1 MKKRLL
7 FILIVFIAWLPVFVI
22 QKPVFMFY
30 QHALS
35 EACTFTDFL
44 QVMLHGLKLDCT
56 IAGYLTAIPLLLA
69 LVSVWLPGT
78 WLKKV
83 LKGYF
88 LIMGILVSAI
98 FSVDVALYG
107 FWGFRLDA
115 TLFFYLQSPADAMA
129 SVPLGMVGIRG
140 ICARHLCLVHFHP
153 PVCAR
158 KAQLSA
164 YGIGAIGKYIRHPLI
179 RRSTIYP
186 DPGRRNYVYG
196 ECRHGLFQPKPVL
209 ESFGNQP
216 LFQSDSLIE

>member
-56 IAGYLTAIPLLLA
+56 IAGYLTAIPLLLT
-69 LVSVWLPGT
+69 LVSVWLPGA

-98 FSVDVALYG
+98 FSVDVALYS

-129 SVPLGMVGIRG
+129 SVPLGMFFIQ
-140 ICARHLCLVHFHP
+140 LLVF
-153 PVCAR
+153 VAYT
-158 KAQLSA
+158 LSIYA
-164 YGIGAIGKYIRHPLI
+164 WFTFILRFAPALPYRRWRWRPRRRPRAGRCGHRRPSSSSTDRRPA
-179 RRSTIYP
+179 RRSRP
-186 DPGRRNYVYG
+186 PAGQNGPGRMPEWCSRA
-196 ECRHGLFQPKPVL
+196 
-209 ESFGNQP
+209 
-216 LFQSDSLIE
+216 

>member
-56 IAGYLTAIPLLLA
+56 IAGYLTAIPLLLT
-69 LVSVWLPGT
+69 LVSVWLPGA

-98 FSVDVALYG
+98 FSVDVALYS

-129 SVPLGMVGIRG
+129 SVPLGLFFIQLLVFVAYALGIYAWFTFTVQLHPAFVFAEISQIAELGSGVEDNVRSIRQYYCG
-140 ICARHLCLVHFHP
+140 FVSFIGFHN
-153 PVCAR
+153 
-158 KAQLSA
+158 K
-164 YGIGAIGKYIRHPLI
+164 G
-179 RRSTIYP
+179 
-186 DPGRRNYVYG
+186 
-196 ECRHGLFQPKPVL
+196 
-209 ESFGNQP
+209 
-216 LFQSDSLIE
+216 

>member
-1 MKKRLL
+1 MAT
-7 FILIVFIAWLPVFVI
+7 VFI

-56 IAGYLTAIPLLLA
+56 IAGYLTAIPLLLT
-69 LVSVWLPGT
+69 LVSVWLPGA

-98 FSVDVALYG
+98 FSVDVALYS

-129 SVPLGMVGIRG
+129 SVPLGLFFIQLLVFVAYALGIYAWFTFILRFAPVKPSFPPTG
-140 ICARHLCLVHFHP
+140 LEQLGSTFAILLAGEYCLF
-153 PVCAR
+153 
-158 KAQLSA
+158 
-164 YGIGAIGKYIRHPLI
+164 
-179 RRSTIYP
+179 RS
-186 DPGRRNYVYG
+186 G
-196 ECRHGLFQPKPVL
+196 EA
-209 ESFGNQP
+209 
-216 LFQSDSLIE
+216 